1 MKINWHPNPF
11 LTKIEL
17 DEQDK
22 KNLLNASKVDQYEE
36 LLCGLDLRL
45 DGKIRKDEPITL
57 EIVKKEVGKW
67 GNICE
72 MDVDSEDFTRV
83 LSFVDDIHMGDCTCV
98 PCSCTRCYAEDL
110 LGVNTLP
117 IGKHVAHKIDGAF
130 FKKDETKTI
139 DEAIEALSR
148 PYTYEERHEC
158 YKNYSEENYMSLTV
172 RWSKEREAAAEW
184 LKKYKEEHGF

>member
-22 KNLLNASKVDQYEE
+22 KNLLNAYKVDQYEE

-57 EIVKKEVGKW
+57 EIVKKEVDKW
-67 GNICE
+67 GDICN
-72 MDVDSEDFTRV
+72 MDVDSEDFAYI
-83 LSFVDDIHMGDCTCV
+83 LASVDDIHMGDCTCV
-98 PCSCTRCYAEDL
+98 ACSCSRCRAEDL

-117 IGKHVAHKIDGAF
+117 VGKHLAHKIDGAF
-130 FKKDETKTI
+130 GRDYSKTI
-139 DEAIEALSR
+139 DEAIETLSK
-148 PYTYEERHEC
+148 PYTFEERHEC
-158 YKNYSEENYMSLTV
+158 YKNYSEENYMALTV
-172 RWSKEREAAAEW
+172 RWSKEREAAADW

>member
-22 KNLLNASKVDQYEE
+22 KNLLNVYKVDQYEE

-57 EIVKKEVGKW
+57 EIVKKEVDKW
-67 GNICE
+67 GDIYN
-72 MDVDSEDFTRV
+72 MDVDSEDFAYI
-83 LSFVDDIHMGDCTCV
+83 LASVDDIHMGDCTCV
-98 PCSCTRCYAEDL
+98 ACSCSRCRAEDL

-117 IGKHVAHKIDGAF
+117 VGKHLAHKIYGAF
-130 FKKDETKTI
+130 GRDYSKTI
-139 DEAIEALSR
+139 DEAIETLSK
-148 PYTYEERHEC
+148 PYTFEERHEC
-158 YKNYSEENYMSLTV
+158 YKNYSEENYMALTV